1 MNLQKEISS
10 ELDTLYQTKALEK
23 DYRIEAKKLINTPGV
38 FEPLQREELMAKYL
52 PQVLPMDYPGS
63 VIEIS
68 DSDSKNKNKN
78 YQKILLFNVYLMK
91 QLEKSNL

>member
-1 MNLQKEISS
+1 
-10 ELDTLYQTKALEK
+10 
-23 DYRIEAKKLINTPGV
+23 
-38 FEPLQREELMAKYL
+38 MAKYL

-63 VIEIS
+63 IIEIS